1 MAAETVSLF
10 TSIGLSEQK
19 AKETLKNEALSAVL
33 REAVL
38 QAQAVLGQSID
49 KVIGTL
55 IYNVSTR
62 LKDTK
67 RLGFLVGYV
76 VNKKISTDLQ
86 LNAAL
91 EYVKGH
97 PVDPIDTADFE
108 RECGVGVTV
117 TPEQIEEAVEAVIQ
131 KYKEQLLAERYRFN
145 MGLLMGEARH
155 GLKWADG
162 KIIKNEVDM
171 QVLHLLGPKTEAD
184 LEKKPKV
191 FC

>member
-1 MAAETVSLF
+1 MAADTVSLF

-62 LKDTK
+62 LKDTR

-76 VNKKISTDLQ
+76 INKKKSPLICS
-86 LNAAL
+86 
-91 EYVKGH
+91 
-97 PVDPIDTADFE
+97 
-108 RECGVGVTV
+108 
-117 TPEQIEEAVEAVIQ
+117 
-131 KYKEQLLAERYRFN
+131 
-145 MGLLMGEARH
+145 
-155 GLKWADG
+155 
-162 KIIKNEVDM
+162 
-171 QVLHLLGPKTEAD
+171 
-184 LEKKPKV
+184 
-191 FC
+191 